1 MVLVEE
7 LRGFVHAE
15 KQFGLRVVHL
25 DLNQVVAG
33 QVDEE
38 EGEVYFLLPLVHF
51 ALVAIP
57 LQDLLD
63 RVLL

>member
-1 MVLVEE
+1 VVLVEE
-7 LRGFVHAE
+7 PRGFIHGK
-15 KQFGLRVVHL
+15 KQLGLGVVHL

-33 QVDEE
+33 KVDEE
-38 EGEVYFLLPLVHF
+38 EGEVDFLLPLVHF